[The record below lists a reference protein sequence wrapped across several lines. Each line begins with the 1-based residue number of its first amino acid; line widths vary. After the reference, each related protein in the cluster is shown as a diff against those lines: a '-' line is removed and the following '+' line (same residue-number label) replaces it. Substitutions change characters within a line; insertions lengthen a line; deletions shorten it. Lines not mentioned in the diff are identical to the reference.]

1 MIFHSNVCVLVLNWN
16 GADQTIAC
24 LESLDK
30 HCDVPVVI
38 IDNGSVDDSIE
49 RLTQY
54 LTAPEGADVLVCTE
68 EEIQSVT
75 QKHKRTLIR
84 NNGNYGY
91 AGGNNIGINY
101 ALKAGYEY
109 FWVLNNDIVL
119 EEGALDALLET
130 IQSDPKC
137 GFAASVLV
145 YTNNPDK
152 VQCVGGGTVYPWLG
166 KTKLIGKNANRSELT
181 PGLPSFPKPDY
192 VMGASMLI
200 SRAMIE
206 KVGPME
212 HRYFMYSEEVD
223 WQHRAARAG
232 FTHRVSEHSFAR
244 HGDSG
249 STKGRSHMFHFYRN
263 RAAIMY
269 NKKFHSFPVCLVS
282 ALTLTAITILQN
294 RKSPKNIRYGLKGIT
309 EGLSVSWRQ
318 GQAS

>member
-1 MIFHSNVCVLVLNWN
+1 MKSHSNVCVLLLNWN

-24 LESLDK
+24 LESLDQ

-38 IDNGSVDDSIE
+38 IDNGSTDDSIE

-54 LTAPEGADVLVCTE
+54 LKSTPQADVLITDE
-68 EEIQSVT
+68 DQIKGIT
-75 QKHKRTLIR
+75 QRYKRTLVSNR
-84 NNGNYGY
+84 GNYGY
-91 AGGNNIGINY
+91 AGGNNVGINY
-101 ALKAGYEY
+101 ALAAGYDY

-119 EEGALDALLET
+119 EAGALDALLET
-130 IQSDPKC
+130 MESDPNC

-145 YTNNPDK
+145 YTNNPSI
-152 VQCVGGGTVYPWLG
+152 VQCVGGGMVYPWLG

-181 PGLPSFPKPDY
+181 PGLSTFPKPDY

-223 WQHRAARAG
+223 WQHRATKAG
-232 FTHRVSEHSFAR
+232 FTHRVSENSFAR

-249 STKGRSHMFHFYRN
+249 SSKGRSHMFHFYRN

-269 NKKFHSFPVCLVS
+269 NKKFHSLPIWLVS
-282 ALTLTAITILQN
+282 ALTLTAITIVQN
-294 RKSPKNIRYGLKGIT
+294 RKSPKNIRYGLKGIG
-309 EGLSVSWRQ
+309 EGLSYSWRQ
-318 GQAS
+318 AS